1 MPDSKKF
8 HLQERKSMFVEEL
21 RLNSKKQEE
30 TNNIK
35 DIKFK
40 IDHQDLGIAHVGIPV
55 ISTKDTTL

>member
-1 MPDSKKF
+1 
-8 HLQERKSMFVEEL
+8 MFVEEL

-30 TNNIK
+30 NTNIK